1 MRPLVILVAAATV
14 GALTAPLPAR
24 AGDAGSAA
32 GAGRTAPAARPA
44 ATDGTTAGLSA
55 GDASVAAR
63 PAAGLRGGGRPP
75 GGPCALRTVSP
86 HVSEGARTPR
96 GYARSSGV
104 VRAVT
109 FLIDF
114 PDAPARITPHK
125 RYAEFFPAVADYY
138 RVSSYG
144 RLDYRSTPWPRW
156 IRMSRPYRSYGIT
169 RGATFDPNRDDGYY
183 AITKEIVAAVG
194 GRVDFR
200 RYDLINV
207 LAAPNAGPP
216 AVQDVRSVTFAGA
229 ATGLTSRNGAPI
241 RNVSFIWSRQ
251 TGDSPYRV
259 LNHENAHSFGLPD
272 LYRGDQNRMPR
283 TPVGHWDPM
292 DEDWGPSNDFL
303 AWHKWKL
310 GWLAPSQVHCVSRP
324 GRRLLTLSPT
334 SVPGGPK
341 LAVIPL
347 STTRAITLEARA
359 PGRLDHAVCRPGV
372 LVTTVASDVPSGAA
386 PVRASDATPGSRGC
400 LTTDPNVSP
409 ALTDAPY
416 RAGQRCTAAGV
427 TVDVLGQDRAGNW
440 RVLVTRRPPAD
451 RADDYA

>member
-24 AGDAGSAA
+24 AGEAGGAAAASRSAA
-32 GAGRTAPAARPA
+32 V
-44 ATDGTTAGLSA
+44 TDGTAADSSSA
-55 GDASVAAR
+55 DPSTGA
-63 PAAGLRGGGRPP
+63 PAAGLRGGARPP
-75 GGPCALRTVSP
+75 SGPCALRTVTR

-104 VRAVT
+104 VRAAT

-114 PDAPARITPHK
+114 PDAPARTSPRK

-183 AITKEIVAAVG
+183 AITKEILAAVG

-200 RYDLINV
+200 HYDLINV
-207 LAAPNAGPP
+207 LATPEAGPP

-229 ATGLTSRNGAPI
+229 ATGLTSRNGTPI

-272 LYRGDQNRMPR
+272 LYRGDQNRLPR

-324 GRRLLTLSPT
+324 GRRVLTLSPT

-347 STTRAITLEARA
+347 SPTRAITLEARA

-372 LVTTVASDVPSGAA
+372 LVTTVASDLPSGGA
-386 PVRASDATPGSRGC
+386 PVRTSDATPGSRGC
-400 LTTDPNVSP
+400 LTGDPNVSP

-416 RAGQRCTAAGV
+416 RTGQRCTAAGV
-427 TVDVLGQDRAGNW
+427 AIDVLGRDRAGNW

-451 RADDYA
+451 DTDDYA